1 MALAY
6 FGEGTPRQLR
16 RDDAALPLSR
26 RKGSSKNTLAGVLI
40 SAGIHYQHD
49 YASGGGPAQW
59 AANGGL
65 GKAQWRTYGSR

>member
-6 FGEGTPRQLR
+6 FGEGTSCQSR

-26 RKGSSKNTLAGVLI
+26 RNGSSNNTLAGVLI
-40 SAGIHYQHD
+40 SAGIDYQHD
-49 YASGGGPAQW
+49 YVFGGLPAQW